1 MARLGTQA
9 AQSPAA
15 VHFKTSIPWL
25 TALGATAIAL
35 AAPPCRAAA
44 ADTVPA
50 TGKVVFADGESGL
63 HFEPGELESE
73 MNPLRLIVY
82 DERSRRLEPEEVRAK
97 VIAAEAEAIEG
108 TAAIELG
115 GNAGIY
121 AVLDLR
127 RVRDSFAGRRVEI
140 RFWQRTLGTR
150 MTATLNWI
158 FGDVDGYLDRD
169 EYENV
174 DALGYILFQPTG
186 RATDD
191 GWEEWTSG
199 PFDWL
204 IAHAIAPPSLAFA
217 DEQSNAA
224 GQGAARYNPAMR
236 ARVDALTIAD
246 LGPAL
251 VPEASCTLVS
261 RDAVCGEHGTC
272 LYGRCADAAPILGP
286 LVQNAD
292 LRRDYLDRY
301 ALAFTTFE
309 GGRAPLAKGAALR
322 SALDAL
328 AGETSAR
335 RFREGLSIAVAELGD
350 GHASPPYPS
359 YRSAG
364 TTGVCAY
371 ISDADLLPERA
382 ELPMVFDFD
391 GTTPI
396 GLQLRAGDVVT
407 AIDGLPPRDWAAL
420 ARAHL
425 AYGGDPLGRE
435 TIEAASLFDAALD
448 YGATISLA
456 RCADTSTVGS
466 PAPCTFDHL
475 TRFDLDLAAEARP
488 IFENTR
494 LEWMNNPRIC
504 DFRFRRAIEGPR
516 VREYAF
522 AGSTD
527 EDGARILHINGV
539 PAQEWDGGRAWFR
552 AVDNALDDAPQR
564 VILDERYG
572 GGGSPDA
579 VDRIAAYLID
589 PSEYYAAQLFPRIA
603 QELTPEIYQR
613 LLNCVMT
620 PVVVIGMCGNFSVW
634 PLGGFNHPNIGLIA
648 TSRLAVVNGLDVSG
662 NDFLPKMLTYRKL
675 GETRFFGPAPTYG
688 AFGAIVS
695 MPALLGDYYGG
706 SFQIQDTVFAA
717 TPESREL
724 EFTTSS
730 GIPPDERVIQ
740 KQSDAVRGIDTVLEA
755 AKAWVLQ

>member
-1 MARLGTQA
+1 MHFKTAIA
-9 AQSPAA
+9 ALTLAA
-15 VHFKTSIPWL
+15 VHS
-25 TALGATAIAL
+25 AS
-35 AAPPCRAAA
+35 A

-50 TGKVVFADGESGL
+50 TGKVVFAANERGL
-63 HFEPGELESE
+63 HFEAGELDGAD
-73 MNPLRLIVY
+73 LRLAVY
-82 DERSRRLEPEEVRAK
+82 DEQFRRLTAEETAAK
-97 VIAAEAEAIEG
+97 VIISEAEAIEG
-108 TAAIELG
+108 SGAIELG

-121 AVLDLR
+121 GVVDLR
-127 RVRDSFAGRRVEI
+127 RIKDSFAGRRVEI
-140 RFWQRTLGTR
+140 RFWQHTLGTK
-150 MTATLNWI
+150 MNATLNWI
-158 FGDVDGYLDRD
+158 YGDIDGYLDRD
-169 EYENV
+169 EYENA

-191 GWEEWTSG
+191 GWEEWTTG
-199 PFDWL
+199 PFDWQ
-204 IAHAIAPPSLAFA
+204 IAHAIAPPSITLVDDQYTAV
-217 DEQSNAA
+217 S
-224 GQGAARYNPAMR
+224 QGAARYNATMR
-236 ARVDALTIAD
+236 TRVDAFSIAD
-246 LGPAL
+246 LGPAI
-251 VPEASCTLVS
+251 VPDATCTLVS

-272 LYGRCADAAPILGP
+272 LYGQCADAAPILGP
-286 LVQNAD
+286 LVQNAE

-322 SALDAL
+322 SALEAL

-359 YRSAG
+359 YRSPG

-382 ELPMVFDFD
+382 ELPMIFDFD
-391 GTTPI
+391 GMTPI

-425 AYGGDPLGRE
+425 AYGGDPLGQE

-456 RCADTSTVGS
+456 RCANTSTAGS
-466 PAPCTFDHL
+466 PAPCTSDQL
-475 TRFDLDLAAEARP
+475 TRIDLDLAAEARP
-488 IFENTR
+488 IFDNIR
-494 LEWMNNPRIC
+494 LDWINDPRTC
-504 DFRFRRAIEGPR
+504 DFRFRRAVEGPR
-516 VREYAF
+516 VREYEF
-522 AGSTD
+522 AGSAD

-539 PAQEWDGGRAWFR
+539 PALEWDGGRSWFR
-552 AVDNALDDAPQR
+552 AVDEALGDAPAR

-589 PSEYYAAQLFPRIA
+589 PNEYYAAQLFPRIA

-613 LLNCVMT
+613 LLNCLMT
-620 PVVVIGMCGNFSVW
+620 QPLIGMCGNFQVW
-634 PLGGFNHPNIGLIA
+634 PLGSFNHPNIGLIA

-662 NDFLPKMLTYRKL
+662 NDFLPKMLTYRKR

-695 MPALLGDYYGG
+695 MPPLLGDYYGG

-717 TPESREL
+717 TPDAREL
-724 EFTTSS
+724 NFSTST

-740 KQSDAVRGIDTVLEA
+740 KQSDAVQGIDTVLEA
-755 AKAWVLQ
+755 AKMWVLQ